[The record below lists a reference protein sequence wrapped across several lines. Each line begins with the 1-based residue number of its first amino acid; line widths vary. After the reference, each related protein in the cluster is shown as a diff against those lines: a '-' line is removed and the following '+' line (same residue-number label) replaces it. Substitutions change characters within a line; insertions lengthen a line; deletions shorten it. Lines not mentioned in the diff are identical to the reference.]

1 MISPLTPYPLT
12 HALLRAFVLFFLYLV
27 IVLGLGLSL
36 FWATLS
42 SEFKLGERCGQLVRT
57 WLYWERPDE
66 VPLRRP
72 VPLLQDEAAVVAVS
86 KAGKGSDAI
95 RFLQRDSHGFVREI
109 VSCRTAATRTLHGV
123 TLTVRPGREM
133 SPSRSR
139 GVELYYVLSGS
150 GVVSQQGIVDTSPIR
165 AGDCFIVDLG
175 KMRWIANPDAI
186 AEDLV
191 LLRVSD
197 GGGPSATG
205 CLGFGDVVRLDP
217 NRRSATTTLEAI
229 KDGVRQAHSMARD
242 YVNGVV
248 E

>member
-1 MISPLTPYPLT
+1 VT
-12 HALLRAFVLFFLYLV
+12 
-27 IVLGLGLSL
+27 VLGLGLSL
-36 FWATLS
+36 FWSTLS
-42 SEFKLGERCGQLVRT
+42 SEFKLGERCRQLVRT

-72 VPLLQDEAAVVAVS
+72 VPLLQDEAAAAAPTS
-86 KAGKGSDAI
+86 KAGQGSEAM
-95 RFLQRDSHGFVREI
+95 RFLQWDNHGSVREV
-109 VSCRTAATRTLHGV
+109 VSCRTAATQTLHGV
-123 TLTVRPGREM
+123 TLTIRPGREM

-165 AGDCFIVDLG
+165 AGDCFVVDLG

-229 KDGVRQAHSMARD
+229 KDGVRQAHSIARN

>member
-1 MISPLTPYPLT
+1 V
-12 HALLRAFVLFFLYLV
+12 ALCIPFSSSVA
-27 IVLGLGLSL
+27 VLGIGLSL

-42 SEFKLGERCGQLVRT
+42 SEFKLGERCRQLART
-57 WLYWERPDE
+57 WLYWEGADE
-66 VPLRRP
+66 APLRRP
-72 VPLLQDEAAVVAVS
+72 VPLLQDEAAAAIGKAVTGGS
-86 KAGKGSDAI
+86 ASDAL
-95 RFLQRDSHGFVREI
+95 RFLQRDGHGSVREI
-109 VSCRTAATRTLHGV
+109 VSSRTASTRCLHGV
-123 TLTVRPGREM
+123 TVTIRPGREM

-165 AGDCFIVDLG
+165 AGDCFVVDLG
-175 KMRWIANPDAI
+175 RMRWIANPDAI

-197 GGGPSATG
+197 GGGPGATG
-205 CLGFGDVVRLDP
+205 CVGFGDVIRLDP
-217 NRRSATTTLEAI
+217 NWRSATTTLEAI